1 MGHWLVD
8 TAGIGSIVVLGV
20 GFAVLAAYVYMLR
33 WIQRAPSDPVPAEV
47 ESQDEASIAAEAGGE
62 AA

>member
-20 GFAVLAAYVYMLR
+20 GLAVLAAYVYMLR
-33 WIQRAPSDPVPAEV
+33 WIQRAPSDPVPTEA
-47 ESQDEASIAAEAGGE
+47 ESQDKASAAAKAGGE